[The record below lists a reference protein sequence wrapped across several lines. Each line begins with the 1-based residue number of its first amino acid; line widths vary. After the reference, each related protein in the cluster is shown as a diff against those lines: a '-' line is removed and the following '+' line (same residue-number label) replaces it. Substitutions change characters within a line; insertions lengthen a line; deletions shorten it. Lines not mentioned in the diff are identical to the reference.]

1 MALLFPW
8 ATKEYLLWEMT
19 IGQILF
25 YNNKAIDIKN
35 GKIDDAPG
43 LANKS
48 TEELRKMRD
57 DYKAQVEL
65 ENREKAKIEL
75 SKKYGDI

>member
-19 IGQILF
+19 IGQIIF
-25 YNNKAIDIKN
+25 YSNKAGDIKS
-35 GKIDDAPG
+35 GKLDGAPG
-43 LANKS
+43 LANKP

-57 DYKAQVEL
+57 DYRAQVEL
-65 ENREKAKIEL
+65 ENRKKTKIEL
-75 SKKYGDI
+75 SKKYGEI